1 MPEMTPDPVL
11 DKLARF
17 TPDGSA
23 VDPAEMLF
31 RAGRASART
40 HWGWKAAVAG
50 LLLVNLGTA
59 IVLVFRPEKPAP
71 SPEPVPVPVPVVVP
85 AVVPSPEPPPSPDE
99 SPSPWSLGALLR
111 TTDPRDL
118 PAAQAAI
125 DLAPPEPPLT
135 PRSAGRADID

>member
-1 MPEMTPDPVL
+1 MTPDPVL

-17 TPDGSA
+17 TPDGSQL
-23 VDPAEMLF
+23 DPAELLF

-50 LLLVNLGTA
+50 LLLANLGT
-59 IVLVFRPEKPAP
+59 VGFFMSRPGKPAP
-71 SPEPVPVPVPVVVP
+71 SPGPVPVPVVVP
-85 AVVPSPEPPPSPDE
+85 VVAPRPDPPPSPDV

-125 DLAPPEPPLT
+125 DLAPAEPPLT
-135 PRSAGRADID
+135 PRSVGRTDID

>member
-1 MPEMTPDPVL
+1 MTPDPVL
-11 DKLARF
+11 DKLTRF
-17 TPDGSA
+17 TPDGSQI
-23 VDPAEMLF
+23 DPAQLLF

-50 LLLVNLGTA
+50 LLLANLGTA
-59 IVLVFRPEKPAP
+59 GYLAFRPEK
-71 SPEPVPVPVPVVVP
+71 SPPPPEPVPVPVVVP
-85 AVVPSPEPPPSPDE
+85 VAVPSPEPPPSPDV

-125 DLAPPEPPLT
+125 DLAPAEPPLT
-135 PRSAGRADID
+135 PRSVGRADID